1 MPSSKTHSRYGLLE
15 SAALFLVSVAVGLL
29 AGCAVRTSR
38 PPETGPP
45 LGQPVTSDF
54 VELRAGNRVV
64 VVIPILRS
72 GGYVVPSLRT
82 QDMTGGGR
90 IEAGPNFLGY
100 EQDFYT
106 VKHASN
112 GVHVRFSHGVVWR
125 NGKVQKVHA
134 PRVILFEHMEN
145 SCVRLVFLERVSEA
159 DHDMAIVSSGDLP
172 RLNEIT
178 RQVTARAECRSSIVG
193 SCTWVP
199 RGIAV
204 RPE

>member
-1 MPSSKTHSRYGLLE
+1 MPIVRQPSQQPNY
-15 SAALFLVSVAVGLL
+15 AALFLVSVAIAWQ

-38 PPETGPP
+38 PPNPGPP
-45 LGQPVTSDF
+45 PGQRATSDF

-72 GGYVVPSLRT
+72 GGYILPSLRT
-82 QDMTGGGR
+82 QAITGDGR
-90 IEAGPNFLGY
+90 IEAGPDFLGY

-106 VKHASN
+106 VKYASN
-112 GVHVRFSHGVVWR
+112 GVRVRFAHGVVWR
-125 NGKVQKVHA
+125 NGKVQGVHA
-134 PRVILFEHMEN
+134 PRVTLFEHMEN
-145 SCVRLVFLERVSEA
+145 SRVRLVFLRRVSEA

-172 RLNEIT
+172 RLDEIT
-178 RQVTARAECRSSIVG
+178 RQVTARAECRSSRVG

-199 RGIAV
+199 NGIAV